1 MPKDKKGEKTG
12 GEERISI
19 KEELLDEILKEYRGP
34 QDFEAIFKQFK
45 KAVVERALGA
55 ELTQHLG
62 YDKGQDK
69 PEHQSNH
76 RTGSSGKRILT
87 DQGSLEIEVPRD
99 RDSSF
104 EPQLIK
110 KGERRFSGFDDK
122 IIAMYARGMTVREIQ
137 GYLEEMYGILVSPDL
152 ISQVTD
158 AVMEEVR
165 EWQNR
170 PLDRL
175 YPVVFFDALR
185 IKIRD
190 EGTVKNK
197 AVYLALGVLPD
208 GTKDIL
214 GIWIEQS
221 ERAKF
226 WLRVITE
233 IKNRGVLDILI
244 AVVDGLKGF
253 LEAITAVFPLT
264 RVQTCIVHLI
274 RNSLEYTGWQDRKA
288 VVAELKTIYRA
299 ETAEKALAALEAF
312 SQGPWGK
319 KYPPIALIW
328 KRQWEQVI
336 PFFAYPTEVRKI
348 IYTTNAIESLHM
360 QLRKIIKNRGH
371 FPNHDAAVKL
381 LYLALRNITKDWK
394 ISAREWK
401 SAMNQFAILFA
412 DRFMPHLHINRL
424 ASHTKFRI
432 RSTPSPCC

>member
-1 MPKDKKGEKTG
+1 MPKDREEAERAAKIDIKGEL
-12 GEERISI
+12 I
-19 KEELLDEILKEYRGP
+19 DEVMKEYRGP
-34 QDFEAIFKQFK
+34 QDFEEIFKQFK

-62 YDKGQDK
+62 YARGKDK

-76 RTGSSGKRILT
+76 RNGSSAKQILT
-87 DQGSLEIEVPRD
+87 DQGSLAIEVPRD
-99 RDSSF
+99 RESSF

-137 GYLEEMYGILVSPDL
+137 GYLEEMYAVQVSPDL

-170 PLDRL
+170 PLEQL

-185 IKIRD
+185 VKIRD

-208 GTKDIL
+208 GRKDIL

-221 ERAKF
+221 EGAKF
-226 WLRVITE
+226 WLRVVTE
-233 IKNRGVLDILI
+233 MKNRGVLDILI

-253 LEAITAVFPLT
+253 PEAITAVFPLT
-264 RVQTCIVHLI
+264 QVQTCVVHLI
-274 RNSLEYTGWQDRKA
+274 RNSLEYTGWKDRKA
-288 VVAELKTIYRA
+288 VVVELKTIYRA

-312 SQGPWGK
+312 SQGFWSK

-328 KRQWEQVI
+328 KRQWEKVI
-336 PFFAYPTEVRKI
+336 PFFSYPAEVRKI

-371 FPNHDAAVKL
+371 FPNDDAAVKL
-381 LYLALRNITKDWK
+381 LYLALRNISKNWQM
-394 ISAREWK
+394 SAREWK

-412 DRFMPHLHINRL
+412 DRFMPQ
-424 ASHTKFRI
+424 SH
-432 RSTPSPCC
+432 

>member
-1 MPKDKKGEKTG
+1 MPKRVEEKEEGEG
-12 GEERISI
+12 GVTI
-19 KEELLDEILKEYRGP
+19 KPELLDEILKGYRGP
-34 QDFEAIFKQFK
+34 QDFESLFKQFK
-45 KAVVERALGA
+45 KAVLERALGA
-55 ELTQHLG
+55 ELTAHLG

-76 RTGSSGKRILT
+76 RNGTTAKRILT

-99 RDSSF
+99 RESSF

-110 KGERRFSGFDDK
+110 KGERRFNGFDDK

-137 GYLEEMYGILVSPDL
+137 GYLEEMYGVVVSPDL

-170 PLDRL
+170 PLERL

-221 ERAKF
+221 EGAKF
-226 WLRVITE
+226 WLRVMTE
-233 IKNRGVLDILI
+233 IKNRGVSDILI

-253 LEAITAVFPLT
+253 PEAITAVFPLT
-264 RVQTCIVHLI
+264 QVQTCVVHLI
-274 RNSLEYTGWQDRKA
+274 RNSLEYVGWKDRKA
-288 VVAELKTIYRA
+288 VAAELKTIYRA
-299 ETAEKALAALEAF
+299 ETAEAALAALDAF

-336 PFFAYPTEVRKI
+336 PFFSYPVEVRKI

-371 FPNHDAAVKL
+371 FPNDEAAVKL

-394 ISAREWK
+394 MSAREWK

-412 DRFMPHLHINRL
+412 DRFEPQLH
-424 ASHTKFRI
+424 
-432 RSTPSPCC
+432 

>member
-1 MPKDKKGEKTG
+1 MPRRA
-12 GEERISI
+12 EEAVGIEGRVTI
-19 KEELLDEILKEYRGP
+19 KPELLDEVLKEYRGP
-34 QDFEAIFKQFK
+34 QDIEGIFKQFK
-45 KAVVERALGA
+45 KAVVERALEA
-55 ELTQHLG
+55 ELTAHLG
-62 YDKGQDK
+62 YGKGEDK
-69 PEHQSNH
+69 PEHQPNY
-76 RTGSSGKRILT
+76 RNGTTAKRVLT
-87 DQGSLEIEVPRD
+87 DQGNLEIEVPRD
-99 RDSSF
+99 RDNSF

-110 KGERRFSGFDDK
+110 KGERRFTGFDDK

-137 GYLEEMYGILVSPDL
+137 GYLEEMYAVLVSPDL

-165 EWQNR
+165 DWQNR
-170 PLDRL
+170 PLERL

-197 AVYLALGVLPD
+197 AVYLALGVLAD

-221 ERAKF
+221 EGAKF
-226 WLRVITE
+226 WLRVMNE
-233 IKNRGVLDILI
+233 IKNRGVSDILI

-253 LEAITAVFPLT
+253 PEAITTVFPLT
-264 RVQTCIVHLI
+264 QVQTCIVHMI
-274 RNSLEYTGWQDRKA
+274 RNSLEYTGWKDRKA
-288 VVAELKTIYRA
+288 LAAELKTIYRA
-299 ETAEKALAALEAF
+299 ETAEKARAALEAF

-319 KYPPIALIW
+319 KYPPIALLW

-336 PFFAYPTEVRKI
+336 PFFAYPMDVRKI

-371 FPNHDAAVKL
+371 FPNDDAAIKL

-394 ISAREWK
+394 MSAREWK

-412 DRFMPHLHINRL
+412 DRFM
-424 ASHTKFRI
+424 SQ
-432 RSTPSPCC
+432 

>member
-1 MPKDKKGEKTG
+1 MPKKAEEKMG
-12 GEERISI
+12 ADAGVKI
-19 KEELLDEILKEYRGP
+19 KAELLDEVLKGYRGP
-34 QDFEAIFKQFK
+34 QDFESIFKQFK
-45 KAVVERALGA
+45 KAIVERALGA
-55 ELTQHLG
+55 ELTAHLG
-62 YDKGQDK
+62 YDKGEDK
-69 PEHQSNH
+69 PEQQSNY
-76 RTGSSGKRILT
+76 RNGTTGKRILT

-99 RDSSF
+99 RENSF

-137 GYLEEMYGILVSPDL
+137 GYLEEMYGVLVSPDL

-197 AVYLALGVLPD
+197 AVYLALGVMPD

-221 ERAKF
+221 EGAKF
-226 WLRVITE
+226 WLRVMTE
-233 IKNRGVLDILI
+233 IRNRGVSDILI

-253 LEAITAVFPLT
+253 PQAITSVFPLT
-264 RVQTCIVHLI
+264 QVQTCIVHLI
-274 RNSLEYTGWQDRKA
+274 RNSLEYTGWKDRKA
-288 VVAELKTIYRA
+288 LAAELKTIYRA
-299 ETAEKALAALEAF
+299 ETAQAAWAALEAF

-319 KYPPIALIW
+319 KYLPIALIW

-336 PFFAYPTEVRKI
+336 PFFTYPAEVRKI

-371 FPNHDAAVKL
+371 FPNDEAAVKL

-394 ISAREWK
+394 MSAREWK

-412 DRFMPHLHINRL
+412 DRFEQQLQ
-424 ASHTKFRI
+424 
-432 RSTPSPCC
+432 

>member
-1 MPKDKKGEKTG
+1 MPKDSEGERTE
-12 GEERISI
+12 GEAGMRI
-19 KEELLDEILKEYRGP
+19 KPELLDEVLKGYRGP

-45 KAVVERALGA
+45 KAILERALGA

-62 YDKGQDK
+62 YSKGEQK

-76 RTGSSGKRILT
+76 RNGSTAKRLLT
-87 DQGSLEIEVPRD
+87 DQGSLAIEVPRD
-99 RDSSF
+99 RESSF

-137 GYLEEMYGILVSPDL
+137 GYLEEMYGVLVSPDL

-158 AVMEEVR
+158 AVMQEVR

-214 GIWIEQS
+214 GIWIEQT
-221 ERAKF
+221 EGAKF
-226 WLRVITE
+226 WLRVMTE
-233 IKNRGVLDILI
+233 IKNRGVSDILI

-253 LEAITAVFPLT
+253 PEAITSVFAAT
-264 RVQTCIVHLI
+264 QIQTCIVHLI
-274 RNSLEYTGWQDRKA
+274 RNSLEYASWKDRKA
-288 VVAELKTIYRA
+288 VAADLRKIYRA
-299 ETAEKALAALEAF
+299 ENAEAAMASLEDF
-312 SQGPWGK
+312 SQGLWGK

-336 PFFAYPTEVRKI
+336 PFFTYPAEVRKI

-360 QLRKIIKNRGH
+360 QLRKIIKTRGH
-371 FPNHDAAVKL
+371 FPSDDAAVKL
-381 LYLALRNITKDWK
+381 LYLALKNITNDWK
-394 ISAREWK
+394 MSAREWK
-401 SAMNQFAILFA
+401 SAMNQFAIIFA
-412 DRFMPHLHINRL
+412 ERFIP
-424 ASHTKFRI
+424 
-432 RSTPSPCC
+432 

>member
-1 MPKDKKGEKTG
+1 MPKDENGEKSG

-19 KEELLDEILKEYRGP
+19 KAEWLDEVMQGYHGP
-34 QDFEAIFKQFK
+34 QDFEAIFKRFK
-45 KAVVERALGA
+45 KAVIERAQGA
-55 ELTQHLG
+55 ELTAHLG

-76 RTGSSGKRILT
+76 RNGVSGKRILT

-110 KGERRFSGFDDK
+110 KGERRFTGFDDK

-137 GYLEEMYGILVSPDL
+137 GYLEEMYGVVVSPDL

-158 AVMEEVR
+158 AVIEEVR
-165 EWQNR
+165 EWQSR
-170 PLDRL
+170 PLERL

-197 AVYLALGVLPD
+197 AVYLALGVLPN

-221 ERAKF
+221 EGAKF

-233 IKNRGVLDILI
+233 IKNCGVSDILI

-253 LEAITAVFPLT
+253 PEAITTVFAQT
-264 RVQTCIVHLI
+264 QVQTCVVHLI
-274 RNSLEYTGWQDRKA
+274 RNSLEYTGWKDRKA
-288 VVAELKTIYRA
+288 VAAELKTIYRA
-299 ETAEKALAALEAF
+299 ETAEKAWAALEAF

-328 KRQWEQVI
+328 RRQWEQVI
-336 PFFAYPTEVRKI
+336 PFFAYPAEVRKI

-371 FPNHDAAVKL
+371 FPTDDAAIKL

-394 ISAREWK
+394 MSAREWK
-401 SAMNQFAILFA
+401 AAMNQFAILFA
-412 DRFMPHLHINRL
+412 DRFMPQLH
-424 ASHTKFRI
+424 
-432 RSTPSPCC
+432 

>member
-1 MPKDKKGEKTG
+1 MPKREAETEEGESGVT
-12 GEERISI
+12 I
-19 KEELLDEILKEYRGP
+19 KPEVVDEILRGYRGP
-34 QDFEAIFKQFK
+34 QDFEILFKQFK

-55 ELTQHLG
+55 ELTAHLG
-62 YDKGQDK
+62 YEKGGEK
-69 PEHQSNH
+69 PEQQSNH
-76 RTGSSGKRILT
+76 RNGRTAKRILT

-99 RDSSF
+99 RESSF

-137 GYLEEMYGILVSPDL
+137 GYLEEMYGVLVSPDL

-165 EWQNR
+165 EWQSR
-170 PLDRL
+170 PLERL

-221 ERAKF
+221 EGAKF
-226 WLRVITE
+226 WLRVMTE
-233 IKNRGVLDILI
+233 IKNRGVADILI

-253 LEAITAVFPLT
+253 PEAITAVFSLT
-264 RVQTCIVHLI
+264 QIQTCVVHLI
-274 RNSLEYTGWQDRKA
+274 RNSLEYAGWKDRKS

-299 ETAEKALAALEAF
+299 ETAEKAWAALEAF
-312 SQGPWGK
+312 SLGPWGK

-336 PFFAYPTEVRKI
+336 PFFSYPVEVRKI

-371 FPNHDAAVKL
+371 FPNDQAAVKL

-394 ISAREWK
+394 MSAREWK

-412 DRFMPHLHINRL
+412 DRFMPQLQ
-424 ASHTKFRI
+424 
-432 RSTPSPCC
+432 

>member
-1 MPKDKKGEKTG
+1 MPKKAEEKVGIEGSLT
-12 GEERISI
+12 I
-19 KEELLDEILKEYRGP
+19 KPELLDELLKGYRGP
-34 QDFEAIFKQFK
+34 QDFESIFKQFK
-45 KAVVERALGA
+45 KAIVERALGA
-55 ELTQHLG
+55 ELTAHLG
-62 YDKGQDK
+62 YPKGEDK
-69 PEHQSNH
+69 PDDQNNY
-76 RTGSSGKRILT
+76 RNGSTPKRVLT
-87 DQGSLEIEVPRD
+87 DQGNVEIEVPRD
-99 RDSSF
+99 RDNSF

-110 KGERRFSGFDDK
+110 KGERRFTGFDDK

-137 GYLEEMYGILVSPDL
+137 GYLEEMYGVLVSPDL

-170 PLDRL
+170 PLERL

-221 ERAKF
+221 EGAKF
-226 WLRVITE
+226 WLRVMTE
-233 IKNRGVLDILI
+233 IKNRGVGDILI

-253 LEAITAVFPLT
+253 PEAITTVFPLT
-264 RVQTCIVHLI
+264 QVQTCIVHLI
-274 RNSLEYTGWQDRKA
+274 RNSLEYASWKDRKA
-288 VVAELKTIYRA
+288 LAGELKTIYRA
-299 ETAEKALAALEAF
+299 ETAQAAWAALEAF
-312 SQGPWGK
+312 APGPWGK
-319 KYPPIALIW
+319 KYPPIALMW

-336 PFFAYPTEVRKI
+336 PFFSYPSEVRKI

-371 FPNHDAAVKL
+371 FPSDDAAVKL
-381 LYLALRNITKDWK
+381 LYLALRNITKEWK
-394 ISAREWK
+394 MSAREWK
-401 SAMNQFAILFA
+401 AAMNQFAIVFA
-412 DRFMPHLHINRL
+412 DRFVPQLQ
-424 ASHTKFRI
+424 
-432 RSTPSPCC
+432 

>member
-1 MPKDKKGEKTG
+1 MPKDRGGEKPG
-12 GEERISI
+12 AKIDI
-19 KEELLDEILKEYRGP
+19 KPELVDGVLKEYRGP
-34 QDFEAIFKQFK
+34 QDFDEIFKQFK

-69 PEHQSNH
+69 PKHQTNH
-76 RTGSSGKRILT
+76 RNGSSGKRILT

-99 RDSSF
+99 RESSF

-110 KGERRFSGFDDK
+110 KGERRFNGFDDK

-137 GYLEEMYGILVSPDL
+137 GYLEEMYGVVVSPDL
-152 ISQVTD
+152 ISQVSD
-158 AVMEEVR
+158 AVMDEVR

-170 PLDRL
+170 PLDGL

-221 ERAKF
+221 EGAKF

-233 IKNRGVLDILI
+233 IKNRGVSDILI

-253 LEAITAVFPLT
+253 PEAITAVFSQT
-264 RVQTCIVHLI
+264 QVQSCVVHLI
-274 RNSLEYTGWQDRKA
+274 RNSLEFVGWKDRKTLA
-288 VVAELKTIYRA
+288 AELKTIYRA
-299 ETAEKALAALEAF
+299 ETAEKAKAALEAF

-336 PFFAYPTEVRKI
+336 PFFAYPAEVRKI

-371 FPNHDAAVKL
+371 FPNDDAAVKL

-394 ISAREWK
+394 MSAREWK

-412 DRFMPHLHINRL
+412 DRFMPQLQ
-424 ASHTKFRI
+424 
-432 RSTPSPCC
+432 